1 MKKKEISTKKKI
13 SLQLYLVLFL
23 YTSVGVALSM
33 LIQFVFPKYNN
44 SILSWLYWR
53 IDAIFILYLIIG
65 FVCIFNYYWK
75 KPWGYL
81 DEVISATQTVYEQ
94 NDHTVALSDP
104 LKELENQLNQIKMSV
119 LLSKQAAKQAE
130 DKKNEI
136 IMYLAHDIRTP
147 LTTVI
152 DRKSVV

>member
-81 DEVISATQTVYEQ
+81 DEVISATQTVY
-94 NDHTVALSDP
+94 
-104 LKELENQLNQIKMSV
+104 
-119 LLSKQAAKQAE
+119 
-130 DKKNEI
+130 
-136 IMYLAHDIRTP
+136 
-147 LTTVI
+147 
-152 DRKSVV
+152 

>member
-53 IDAIFILYLIIG
+53 IDAIFIVYFHLIH
-65 FVCIFNYYWK
+65 
-75 KPWGYL
+75 L
-81 DEVISATQTVYEQ
+81 
-94 NDHTVALSDP
+94 
-104 LKELENQLNQIKMSV
+104 
-119 LLSKQAAKQAE
+119 
-130 DKKNEI
+130 
-136 IMYLAHDIRTP
+136 MYRYCG
-147 LTTVI
+147 
-152 DRKSVV
+152 SCFCG